1 MITRTLDRAL
11 DDARVLVKGAFELLE
26 DVDTYHED
34 ERGVVTGK
42 TGFRFGFLV
51 SSYGESI
58 VVHLREVDPE
68 TTEVTVRGERNV
80 DVNVGANPDRYVLE
94 YVRTLETLADYPM
107 GDVVDLLDER
117 TAADSK
123 EVQSARDQTDGSVLL
138 IVVLLLL
145 LLFPLLWI
153 AIL

>member
-1 MITRTLDRAL
+1 M
-11 DDARVLVKGAFELLE
+11 DDARIPVKGAFELLE

-42 TGFRFGFLV
+42 TGFRFGLLV

-58 VVHLREVDPE
+58 VADLREVDPG

-80 DVNVGANPDRYVLE
+80 DVNVGANPDRYVHE
-94 YVRTLETLADYPM
+94 YVRTLEMLADYPTS
-107 GDVVDLLDER
+107 DLVDLLDQR
-117 TAADSK
+117 TAAHTK
-123 EVQSARDQTDGSVLL
+123 EVQSPRDQTDGSVLL

-153 AIL
+153 AVL